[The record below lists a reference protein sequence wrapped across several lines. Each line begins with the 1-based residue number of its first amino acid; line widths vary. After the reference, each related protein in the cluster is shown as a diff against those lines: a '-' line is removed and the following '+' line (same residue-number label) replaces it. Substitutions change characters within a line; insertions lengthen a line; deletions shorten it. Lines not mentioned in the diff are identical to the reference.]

1 MVYPSKINNYHSVIL
16 FSLLL
21 LFVSCNGTTSSND
34 NSEGEDPPV
43 DEAKSVNIS
52 LPEAIFSDVSDI
64 KEKRRSSVIANKI
77 KDLIGAAPKESSVYI
92 SIYNFYD
99 DKADILNSLRKAA
112 SRGVKVHIAIDSRDK
127 NKDTISKLKGIKDIE
142 VISVNN
148 ELGPNHNKFVLY
160 TDILTSNGKQ
170 KNITLI
176 SSENWNASNQK
187 YFNNAV
193 VLKNKNL
200 FEAYLDYWEEIKLH
214 ADRNVKNYEY
224 KVFNN
229 KKDGIRA
236 NFYPMRRDGNVVG
249 PDPIVE
255 ILDGITNASSTTI
268 KIAQSIWRPDRIEIL
283 NKLKILQ
290 NLGAKIQIIVP
301 DNIVAKMKYE
311 LKDFSKRNG
320 VYVKMFHSRGEDK
333 IGMHSKI
340 TIIEGEWKGEKSTVL
355 ITGSSNYSEN

>member
-1 MVYPSKINNYHSVIL
+1 
-16 FSLLL
+16 
-21 LFVSCNGTTSSND
+21 
-34 NSEGEDPPV
+34 
-43 DEAKSVNIS
+43 
-52 LPEAIFSDVSDI
+52 
-64 KEKRRSSVIANKI
+64 
-77 KDLIGAAPKESSVYI
+77 ESSIYI

-99 DKADILNSLRKAA
+99 DKAGILNLLKKAA
-112 SRGVKVHIAIDSRDK
+112 NRGVKVHIAIDNRNK
-127 NKDTISKLKGIKDIE
+127 NKDTINKLKKTKDIE
-142 VISVNN
+142 VVPVDN
-148 ELGPNHNKFVLY
+148 ELGPNHNKFILY
-160 TDILTSNGKQ
+160 TDILTNNGK
-170 KNITLI
+170 KENITLI
-176 SSENWNASNQK
+176 SSENWNSSNKK

-193 VLKNKNL
+193 VLKNKSL
-200 FEAYLDYWEEIKLH
+200 YEAYLDYWQDIKLH
-214 ADRNVKNYEY
+214 ADRDVKNYEY

-236 NFYPMRRDGNVVG
+236 NFYPMRQDGNVVG

-255 ILDGITNASSTTI
+255 ILDGITDASSTTI

-355 ITGSSNYSEN
+355 ITGSSNYSENSIANAFDNSIILNSRNFKHSKIFENYRDNFAVMKKLRDSWSSD